1 MAAPHPAHPPKLVPP
16 RLSPPAPH
24 LRAQAQVC
32 VLAAVASPC
41 SRRLLLSCRLCPPL
55 HHEPA
60 GCILHVAEAVSAG
73 GEEPPRCSVE
83 QEPEAGRVVAARTV
97 AILEAV
103 PQLAE
108 RREVAQRCGVRT
120 QRLEVMGRWRRL

>member
-1 MAAPHPAHPPKLVPP
+1 
-16 RLSPPAPH
+16 
-24 LRAQAQVC
+24 
-32 VLAAVASPC
+32 
-41 SRRLLLSCRLCPPL
+41 
-55 HHEPA
+55 
-60 GCILHVAEAVSAG
+60 
-73 GEEPPRCSVE
+73 VE